1 MLLKHPS
8 GAGRTLHLHH
18 RPRYTG
24 AQLAALANLSATGS
38 IASAVAAYR
47 YALHTYPRTA
57 TTPQRMG
64 PAAAVALTYRSERLG
79 HWCSGSPLYSL
90 LTGLAYLPG

>member
-18 RPRYTG
+18 RAQYTG

-38 IASAVAAYR
+38 
-47 YALHTYPRTA
+47 
-57 TTPQRMG
+57 
-64 PAAAVALTYRSERLG
+64 VALTYKSERLG